1 MRVQRKTR
9 SEDKDSVDETAAGER
24 REARPVGAWERSE
37 LGFWMGI
44 EGALRLVLVSSAG
57 RADRKALPQSRGCVV
72 WREVSWLSESVV
84 HVLGGLNLEE
94 SHGYLRHKR
103 EDANGADE
111 PFHCV
116 MSRERRE

>member
-1 MRVQRKTR
+1 MR
-9 SEDKDSVDETAAGER
+9 
-24 REARPVGAWERSE
+24 
-37 LGFWMGI
+37 I